1 MSNSLLPLRVTN
13 LWLVGLLLVVGGLLA
28 AFARKAGKDAVNA
41 EQGREVLKDL
51 QTGAKPVDATELNSV
66 REKYRR
72 D

>member
-1 MSNSLLPLRVTN
+1 M
-13 LWLVGLLLVVGGLLA
+13 VGGLLA